1 MSKVISSTE
10 EFEEDTYSRAGGLML
25 PVGGNDNTYVIPD
38 KEPRSPRSPVNP
50 YLLFDDPVY
59 TTRYR
64 TLSKKRRTVS
74 TENLLEDTP
83 IDDSGDYDEPH
94 SPVQTNDRYV

>member
-1 MSKVISSTE
+1 MSKVIHSTE
-10 EFEEDTYSRAGGLML
+10 EVEEDMYSLAGGLML
-25 PVGGNDNTYVIPD
+25 PLGGNDNTYVVPD
-38 KEPRSPRSPVNP
+38 KEPRSPHSPI
-50 YLLFDDPVY
+50 FDDPVY

-94 SPVQTNDRYV
+94 SPRPVQTNDRYV